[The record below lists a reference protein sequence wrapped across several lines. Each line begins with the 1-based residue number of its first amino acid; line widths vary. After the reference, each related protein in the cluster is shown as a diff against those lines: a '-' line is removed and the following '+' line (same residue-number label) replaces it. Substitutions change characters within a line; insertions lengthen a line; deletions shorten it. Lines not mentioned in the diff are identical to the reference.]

1 MLIKVIYSLFDHEG
15 SLFSCFPPHPDS
27 LDGRTF
33 PLPFPH
39 ELLINIS
46 CNLVLIFA
54 RVCCQVATLSGA
66 GRKENISQQTQQR
79 NLGQPRQTQINA
91 PLTEQ
96 PAGAQ
101 PKSPAR
107 TAVLSHS
114 KCLSFPRNKMSDS
127 LQDRGH
133 YLVWKRIPPPTTTST
148 R

>member
-15 SLFSCFPPHPDS
+15 SLFSCFLPHPD
-27 LDGRTF
+27 LLVGRTF

-54 RVCCQVATLSGA
+54 RVCCQVATLNGA

-91 PLTEQ
+91 PLREQ

-107 TAVLSHS
+107 TAVFSH
-114 KCLSFPRNKMSDS
+114 KCLSFPAIKCQILYKTGGIIWSENES
-127 LQDRGH
+127 H
-133 YLVWKRIPPPTTTST
+133 PPTSA